1 VNDIEQLNLLD
12 LKDQLKFARESKEK
26 EVRRLNMRIKELQE
40 EVSRLKLLLNG
51 EDVIKNSLTS
61 SKYTTPPF
69 DKLKS
74 SYRTKKKHK

>member
-1 VNDIEQLNLLD
+1 MNFTSKPSKKLMGIVTCP
-12 LKDQLKFARESKEK
+12 REKSISHRSVIMAASATGKTK
-26 EVRRLNMRIKELQE
+26 IYG
-40 EVSRLKLLLNG
+40 LLNG
-51 EDVIKNSLTS
+51 EDVIKNSLPK